1 MKNQMYHSPTTEMVV
16 IQIEGLAL
24 CSSDHVFNTAAKSH
38 ELPDIEVENGWESS
52 FNDNPFND

>member
-1 MKNQMYHSPTTEMVV
+1 MYHSPTTEMVV